1 MNENRTALMCAFAR
15 AYHSENAE
23 PPIFNDYLAKRLLGD
38 DEYGMIAGSL
48 TDEIGFF
55 MPDFNGDGQS
65 ALNAAVSV
73 IAPRTVSVL

>member
-48 TDEIGFF
+48 TDGISFF
-55 MPDFNGDGQS
+55 KPDFI
-65 ALNAAVSV
+65 VV
-73 IAPRTVSVL
+73 